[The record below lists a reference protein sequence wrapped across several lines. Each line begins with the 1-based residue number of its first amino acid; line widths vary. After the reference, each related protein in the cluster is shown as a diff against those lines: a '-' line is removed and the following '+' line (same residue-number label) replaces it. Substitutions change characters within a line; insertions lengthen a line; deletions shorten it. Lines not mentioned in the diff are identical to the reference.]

1 MTAHQPHL
9 DEAART
15 LVQWARTRQA
25 GWRDPSADLKAAL
38 GNRYEALREPDVPP
52 QVAPP
57 QVAPPPV
64 APPPPMTPPVAVAP
78 LPVPSPVPP
87 PVVAPVLPMGART
100 AESPAPATAAPVW
113 QPEPTRPV
121 PVPSES
127 LPAMGTPLR
136 AAASASLR
144 WIPRAAIAAAII
156 LAVVAAPKLWKSYAP
171 AAVVAPKTGTISL
184 ESNPP
189 GSSVFIDG
197 IEAGVTPLTKEIGA
211 GNHSVEFRY
220 KKGSRTV
227 DVVVAGGQ
235 TATGAV
241 DWTRKPVGKLQVSS
255 DIAATKVYVDGK
267 MKGNAPMSLEGLTA
281 GPHTVMLKSAQGSVK
296 QTITIKEGETAQF
309 AGSIYPGSLHVSAPF
324 ELEVSEAGQLVRLD
338 DKNEAVLAPGPHK
351 LRFVNA
357 AQGLNEERTV
367 EIEPGKLAS
376 LTLSAPAAPAAT
388 ESATSAVPGATAA
401 KAESAES
408 AEAPA
413 TPPAVPEP
421 ASAEPAAE
429 PAR

>member
-1 MTAHQPHL
+1 MTAHQPHI

-15 LVQWARTRQA
+15 LVQWARARQA

-38 GNRYEALREPDVPP
+38 GNRYEALREPD
-52 QVAPP
+52 APP
-57 QVAPPPV
+57 QAAPTHVAPPPV
-64 APPPPMTPPVAVAP
+64 APPPPLTPPVAVTP
-78 LPVPSPVPP
+78 LPVPPP
-87 PVVAPVLPMGART
+87 PVAPMVPIVARA
-100 AESPAPATAAPVW
+100 AESPAPKAATPVW
-113 QPEPTRPV
+113 QQEPTRPA
-121 PVPSES
+121 PIPSGES
-127 LPAMGTPLR
+127 LPAVGAPLR

-144 WIPRAAIAAAII
+144 WIPHVAIAAAII

-171 AAVVAPKTGTISL
+171 AAIVAPKTGTIAL

-189 GSSVFIDG
+189 GSAVFIDG
-197 IEAGVTPLTKEIGA
+197 VEAGVTPLTKEIGA
-211 GNHSVEFRY
+211 GSHSVEFRY

-255 DIAATKVYVDGK
+255 DTAATKVYVDGK
-267 MKGNAPMSLEGLTA
+267 MKGNAPLSLEGLAA

-357 AQGLNEERTV
+357 SQGLNEERTV

-376 LTLSAPAAPAAT
+376 LTLSAPTAPAASQ
-388 ESATSAVPGATAA
+388 SATSAEPAATAA
-401 KAESAES
+401 KAESAEA

-413 TPPAVPEP
+413 NPPAAPEP